1 MVSIMIPH
9 WEWIIEWFS
18 RKEGHLHGIEEI
30 YYVGDTKYQHVAIVK
45 TGSFGKALFLDGFI
59 QSTEYDEKVYHES
72 LVHPAMLTVN
82 EPKDVLVIG
91 GGEGATIREVLR
103 HKSVRKVVMV
113 DIDNE
118 LIELCKKYM
127 PEWNQGAFD
136 NPRVNLIIGDGRKYI
151 EETKEKYDV
160 VILDLTDPEKGT
172 PGVYLYTKEFYEKVY
187 KALKRNGVMVTQA
200 TSLRYY
206 IFGFAT
212 ILNTIR
218 TVFPIT
224 RFYNVNIPSFSS
236 EWGFVIG
243 SKKNDPLEVL
253 KKEDIEEKIRSLGDL
268 YFFDKEALQH
278 LFWIPKHIRRKIEM
292 YKEIS
297 TDDNPL
303 ELGFMDTTPMA

>member
-1 MVSIMIPH
+1 MIPH

-18 RKEGHLHGIEEI
+18 RKEGHLHGIEDI
-30 YYVGDTKYQHVAIVK
+30 YYIGNTKYQHVAIVK

-59 QSTEYDEKVYHES
+59 QSTEYDEKIYHES
-72 LVHPAMLTVN
+72 LVHPVMLTAEN
-82 EPKDVLVIG
+82 PERVLIIG
-91 GGEGATIREVLR
+91 GGEGATLREVLR
-103 HKSVRKVVMV
+103 YKSVKKVVMV
-113 DIDNE
+113 DIDDE

-127 PEWNQGAFD
+127 SEWNQGAFED
-136 NPRVNLIIGDGRKYI
+136 PRVNLIITDGRKYV
-151 EETKEKYDV
+151 ENTKEKFDV

-172 PGVYLYTKEFYEKVY
+172 PGVYLYTKEFYEKIY
-187 KALKRNGVMVTQA
+187 SILGDDGLMVTQA

-218 TVFPIT
+218 AVFPIT

-243 SKKNDPLEVL
+243 SKEKDPLDILSKEG
-253 KKEDIEEKIRSLGDL
+253 KKKLEKLGDL
-268 YFFDKEALQH
+268 YFLDAEALDH
-278 LFWIPKHIRRKIEM
+278 LFWIPKYIRRSIEK

-297 TDDNPL
+297 TDENPL
-303 ELGFMDTTPMA
+303 ELGLMDKTPMA